1 MVQPNR
7 LIYDRFTLKWFEVHS
22 MSSQT
27 FHDSIR
33 TNGAEKPWR
42 KKKKNTRTYTASKQ
56 LVISGTEMQSIDR
69 FVSSSACNVFP
80 HRREMNHET
89 DSLLNVFETFT
100 WIWNDRRSVQSRK
113 LWIVLASINQRWD
126 AANRKTLSNDWKKN
140 WQKTRVAGERERKR
154 ERNKRRKVVKPLFFV
169 FWSTPKDDWP
179 PCSWSWAVNVQSLG
193 KRINKI

>member
-33 TNGAEKPWR
+33 TNGTEKPWR

-126 AANRKTLSNDWKKN
+126 AANRKTLSNDWKKKIDKRQESPEKEN
-140 WQKTRVAGERERKR
+140 ASANATKEEKLSNHYFLFSDRLRKTIGRLAHDHEQWTYNRLAKE
-154 ERNKRRKVVKPLFFV
+154 
-169 FWSTPKDDWP
+169 
-179 PCSWSWAVNVQSLG
+179 
-193 KRINKI
+193 